1 MKIKRPTTYYA
12 YLCLFLSS
20 ASFANCDFD
29 TDDADA
35 PDFMDKIIACEE
47 QQKASKPKAVKSGSA
62 TTSDSAVKLYGD
74 GTLNPESGISERPIV
89 AAGSMNH
96 SASKL
101 FAARQAYSL
110 RPDAKF
116 EESVTI
122 ATQKLYLEMAHHC
135 AKGWAIESQWS
146 EPNPEREGDYFLHYG
161 FRCAALF

>member
-1 MKIKRPTTYYA
+1 MKIKYPNAYYA

-20 ASFANCDFD
+20 VSFASCDFD

-47 QQKASKPKAVKSGSA
+47 QETASKPKVAKSGNA
-62 TTSDSAVKLYGD
+62 IKLYGD
-74 GTLNPESGISERPIV
+74 GTVNPESGISERPIV